1 MNTNSETN
9 STVTSR
15 LFWLGVVGPL
25 AAISI
30 GVDGGDIFQI
40 LAVDNLEL
48 DPRAIGIALGL
59 GTLSVPL
66 QIWAARIPLHRA
78 RHNIRIFL
86 SLMGTMALATGAL
99 VAFATPG
106 SLVAGLVLVIAVL
119 AEIAVSVLFATAW
132 QPLISYTLSAK
143 QRQFVN
149 GQGRATAGLAVL
161 VSVILF
167 GQLDRPGRA
176 LFLVFVGLAAF
187 VVAWMLRVLPAP
199 PSPVGPPDPAGQHD
213 DLQTSQLEQRA
224 ALKNIY
230 LALPA
235 SALASWPLFVTYAAL
250 VLWPTVNLGY
260 LGAALAVGSI
270 GASAAWSDPGDRLI
284 PVIRLAA
291 VVVAVCSA
299 ALAAIDG
306 PIETDTSGA
315 VLLAILAVGAAGT
328 TTIRIGI
335 MELLHR
341 RVNTENSVK
350 VMTMVDVIGS
360 TTFQAGFFV
369 AGFLI
374 ASSVD
379 STNRLDPYQT
389 WILATALVM
398 LAAVARLR
406 PDPFERAQPIN

>member
-1 MNTNSETN
+1 MNASSETN

-25 AAISI
+25 TAISI

-40 LAVDNLEL
+40 LAVENLEL
-48 DPRAIGIALGL
+48 DPRAIGVALGL

-86 SLMGTMALATGAL
+86 WLMGSMAVATGAL
-99 VAFATPG
+99 VAFAPPG
-106 SLVAGLVLVIAVL
+106 SLVAGLVLVIAIL

-132 QPLISYTLSAK
+132 QPLISYTLSTK
-143 QRQFVN
+143 QRQFII
-149 GQGRATAGLAVL
+149 GQGRATTGLAILGSVL
-161 VSVILF
+161 LF
-167 GQLDRPGRA
+167 GQLDRSGRA
-176 LFLVFVGLAAF
+176 VFLVFVGLAAF
-187 VVAWMLRVLPAP
+187 VVAWMLRVLPAAP
-199 PSPVGPPDPAGQHD
+199 ASAEPSDLAGQPD
-213 DLQTSQLEQRA
+213 DLRPGEVEQRA
-224 ALKNIY
+224 ALMNIY

-235 SALASWPLFVTYAAL
+235 SALASWPLFVTYSAL

-270 GASAAWSDPGDRLI
+270 GASAAWRDPGDRLI
-284 PVIRLAA
+284 TVIRSGA

-315 VLLAILAVGAAGT
+315 ILFAILAVGSAGT
-328 TTIRIGI
+328 AVIRIGI

-374 ASSVD
+374 AASVD
-379 STNRLDPYQT
+379 STSRLDPYQI
-389 WILATALVM
+389 WILATAVVM
-398 LAAVARLR
+398 LAAIARLR
-406 PDPFERAQPIN
+406 PTAALPLSEF